1 MTLRARLLLP
11 LLLIAASVSAA
22 PAKRHSIAPPPTPH
36 LWDSLTP
43 GPVAIGFK
51 AQLLIAQASEF
62 HHGPQH
68 LVQISIW
75 YPSQPGSGTPMTF
88 RDYLELKATDNSY
101 DEPGPEARQATVDE
115 FTTTLTSAGVSQT
128 TANSIASSPMIARM
142 NAQTRPNP
150 GRSPIVY
157 IAQGN
162 GQLAADQAVLAEFIA
177 SHGYIVITSPSVMA
191 VTGALTSEDQTGMRA
206 EEQSD
211 DIDRAVSN
219 IGDWPN
225 AVNVPVSVVGYD
237 FGVDALTLYAMH
249 LSVNAFVS
257 LDALTPPAAIA
268 SLKSVPLFDA
278 GRTLPP
284 LLNLYETFDH
294 PAPDLSFLNA
304 SQTETQTFT
313 SMRHIHFTT
322 IGFAAAASNE
332 IARATGAGPNIR
344 SDVAGMA
351 QDTVDFLDRIWA
363 PIRPH

>member
-1 MTLRARLLLP
+1 MIVRARLALA
-11 LLLIAASVSAA
+11 LLLIAACASAA
-22 PAKRHSIAPPPTPH
+22 PAKRHAVAPPQAPH
-36 LWDSLTP
+36 LWDALTP
-43 GPVAIGFK
+43 GPLAIGFK
-51 AQLLIAQASEF
+51 SMLLRAQASEF

-68 LVQISIW
+68 LVQISVW
-75 YPSQPGSGTPMTF
+75 YPAEPGSGMPMTF

-101 DEPGPEARQATVDE
+101 DEPTPEARQATVDE
-115 FTTTLTSAGVSQT
+115 FAATLTSAGVSQT
-128 TANSIASSPMIARM
+128 TASAMVSSPMIARM

-177 SHGYIVITSPSVMA
+177 SHGFIVVTSPSVMA
-191 VTGALTSEDQTGMRA
+191 VTGALTSEEQTGARA

-211 DIDRAVSN
+211 DIDRAVSQ

-225 AVNVPVSVVGYD
+225 AVNVPVSVAGYD

-268 SLKSVPLFDA
+268 SLKSAPMFDA

-284 LLNLYETFDH
+284 LLDLYETLDH
-294 PAPDLSFLNA
+294 PAPDLSFLKT
-304 SQTETQTFT
+304 SQSETRTFS

-332 IARATGAGPNIR
+332 VARATGAGPDIR
-344 SDVAGMA
+344 TDVAAMA
-351 QDTVDFLDRIWA
+351 QSTLDFLERIWA
-363 PIRPH
+363 PTRPH

>member
-1 MTLRARLLLP
+1 MIQRARLALA
-11 LLLIAASVSAA
+11 LLLIAACASAA
-22 PAKRHSIAPPPTPH
+22 PVRRHAVAPPPVPH
-36 LWDSLTP
+36 LWDALTP
-43 GPVAIGFK
+43 GPLAIGFK
-51 AQLLIAQASEF
+51 EQVLRAQASEF

-68 LVQISIW
+68 LVQIDIW
-75 YPSQPGSGTPMTF
+75 YPSQPGSGTAMTF
-88 RDYLELKATDNSY
+88 RDYLGLEATDNSF
-101 DEPGPEARQATVDE
+101 DDPAPEALQAAVDE
-115 FTTTLTSAGVSQT
+115 FTARLTSAGISPA
-128 TANSIASSPMIARM
+128 TANAIVSSPMIARL
-142 NAQTRPNP
+142 NAQTEPHP

-191 VTGALTSEDQTGMRA
+191 VTGALTSDDQTGARA

-211 DIDRAVSN
+211 DIDRAVSQ

-225 AVNVPVSVVGYD
+225 AINVPVSVVGYD

-268 SLKSVPLFDA
+268 SLKAVPMYDA

-284 LLNLYETFDH
+284 LLNLYETLDH
-294 PAPDLSFLNA
+294 PAPDLSFINA
-304 SQTETQTFT
+304 SQTQTQTFS

-332 IARATGAGPNIR
+332 IARATGAGPLIR
-344 SDVAGMA
+344 SDVASMA
-351 QDTVDFLDRIWA
+351 QSTVDFLDRIWA
-363 PIRPH
+363 PMRAH